1 MKRCDFSFKMH
12 FTECI
17 LFLSCV
23 NILGTRALD
32 ELASMDVGMQEA
44 SLKRGAAA
52 LDEDAG
58 NMPGLWA
65 AAKKQTLA
73 PALIGENLLED
84 DAPTQNLLQDQGIFI
99 RKWYKFKRNRWIAE
113 MIRINSQMAANSQG
127 GRSTRAQC
135 G

>member
-1 MKRCDFSFKMH
+1 
-12 FTECI
+12 
-17 LFLSCV
+17 
-23 NILGTRALD
+23 LD
-32 ELASMDVGMQEA
+32 KTASMDVGMHEA

-58 NMPGLWA
+58 NEPGLWV

-73 PALIGENLLED
+73 PALIEENLLED
-84 DAPTQNLLQDQGIFI
+84 DAAAQIMLQDQGIFI

-113 MIRINSQMAANSQG
+113 MIRINSQMTANSQG
-127 GRSTRAQC
+127 VIAKHAQH